1 MLLLKWFGVQATTFT
16 PLITDNY
23 SKLSGISKQHLKA
36 NSMSKH
42 FFIKF
47 VTSPDVDPFKCLVG
61 LGCAAQAIN
70 DGHKVDIFFAAAAVQ
85 MLHAEYL
92 STLDKAIDAPAG
104 MCQGFIETIKNGAN
118 GIHCSTQSQA
128 HYGVSQDSPEALIE
142 GVNLNWSGPPGVIDL
157 AANADVTMMY

>member
-1 MLLLKWFGVQATTFT
+1 
-16 PLITDNY
+16 
-23 SKLSGISKQHLKA
+23 
-36 NSMSKH
+36 MSKH

-85 MLHAEYL
+85 MLHEEYL
-92 STLDKAIDAPAG
+92 SKLDKAIDAPAG
-104 MCQGFIETIKNGAN
+104 MCQSFIETIKKGAD

-128 HYGVSQDSPEALIE
+128 HFGVSQDSPKALID
-142 GVNLNWSGPPGVIDL
+142 GVNLNWSGPPGVIAL
-157 AANADVTMMY
+157 AANADVTLMY

>member
-1 MLLLKWFGVQATTFT
+1 
-16 PLITDNY
+16 
-23 SKLSGISKQHLKA
+23 
-36 NSMSKH
+36 MSKH

-47 VTSPDVDPFKCLVG
+47 VTSPDVDPLKCLVG

-92 STLDKAIDAPAG
+92 SKLEKAIDAPAG
-104 MCQGFIETIKNGAN
+104 MCQSFIETIKNGAN

-128 HYGVSQDSPEALIE
+128 YFGVSQDSSEALID
-142 GVNLNWSGPPGVIDL
+142 GVNLNWSGPPGVIAL

>member
-1 MLLLKWFGVQATTFT
+1 MLLLWWSGVRATTFT

-23 SKLSGISKQHLKA
+23 SKFSGISKQHSKA
-36 NSMSKH
+36 NIMSKN

-85 MLHAEYL
+85 MLHEEYL
-92 STLDKAIDAPAG
+92 SKLDKAIDAPAG
-104 MCQGFIETIKNGAN
+104 MCQSFIETIKNGAN

-128 HYGVSQDSPEALIE
+128 HFGVSQDSPEALID
-142 GVNLNWSGPPGVIDL
+142 GVSLNWSGPPGVIAL

>member
-1 MLLLKWFGVQATTFT
+1 
-16 PLITDNY
+16 
-23 SKLSGISKQHLKA
+23 
-36 NSMSKH
+36 MSKH

-47 VTSPDVDPFKCLVG
+47 VTSPDVDPLKCLVG

-85 MLHAEYL
+85 MLHAGYL
-92 STLDKAIDAPAG
+92 SKLEKAIDAPAG
-104 MCQGFIETIKNGAN
+104 MSQSFIDTIKKGAD

-128 HYGVSQDSPEALIE
+128 HFGVSQESPEALID
-142 GVNLNWSGPPGVIDL
+142 GLNLNWSGPPGVIAL